1 MMKKWLLKPPAREE
15 FIRLLMAWR
24 VWVAGAVVGAVV
36 ATLIYVVAPP
46 QYRAQA
52 TVLVDQN
59 VEQVIPVERSDLL
72 IYTYLQRETDKLVEL
87 AWSDQVLSRLSTETG
102 ITVAGLRDGRLYLS
116 QPGEG
121 GWHFLANAPDSETA
135 SAIASAW
142 AESFVEAVQ
151 AKPAGISTLL
161 EINFAQGQN
170 LPVKRAVSA
179 GEYVFSGALLGAV
192 LVAFGLLFF
201 DWKEA

>member
-1 MMKKWLLKPPAREE
+1 
-15 FIRLLMAWR
+15 
-24 VWVAGAVVGAVV
+24 
-36 ATLIYVVAPP
+36 
-46 QYRAQA
+46 
-52 TVLVDQN
+52 
-59 VEQVIPVERSDLL
+59 
-72 IYTYLQRETDKLVEL
+72 
-87 AWSDQVLSRLSTETG
+87 
-102 ITVAGLRDGRLYLS
+102 
-116 QPGEG
+116 
-121 GWHFLANAPDSETA
+121 
-135 SAIASAW
+135 
-142 AESFVEAVQ
+142 VEAVQ